1 MGVINNYLDEYIREI
16 VSNYRSI
23 ICEVI
28 EKNADGGSFD
38 VRPVNND
45 PIIYDVII
53 FKSKIVNSEPAIGSY
68 CIVSFLD
75 DMNAYISYMFDFKT
89 NVIDSRETT
98 VVRSD
103 GLIIEQGKNKISVFR
118 EGEDFD
124 KLQEYIKEFDDKTG
138 TWGVYCD
145 EMYVDSPKINLTSGN
160 EGTGVLI
167 QSVED
172 DPFIQISVDTNNM
185 ILYKEGIGINSTG
198 LIDIKA
204 DKKISNL
211 SGDEGI
217 FISNVGIPSVN
228 VGKLIPI
235 GTPEI
240 PEFKID
246 TGLVQKGSGID
257 LKYNGGVNS
266 IMSDLLQIM
275 PILTALD
282 AALLSGANAPI
293 ISSLTTRLGQN
304 ISLTQ

>member
-89 NVIDSRETT
+89 NVIDSKETT

-103 GLIIEQGKNKISVFR
+103 GLIIEQAKNMLTVIR
-118 EGEDFD
+118 ANEDD
-124 KLQEYIKEFDDKTG
+124 NKLQEYINQVNNDSGSIFT
-138 TWGVYCD
+138 YCD
-145 EMYVDSPKINLTSGN
+145 KMYSYIEENFSIVSS
-160 EGTGVLI
+160 
-167 QSVED
+167 
-172 DPFIQISVDTNNM
+172 
-185 ILYKEGIGINSTG
+185 
-198 LIDIKA
+198 KA
-204 DKKISNL
+204 DKPELNSTL
-211 SGDEGI
+211 SIDNNSIILETNGDKKSSFTLLEGDAQI
-217 FISNVGIPSVN
+217 ETDTSFHIKSKSTIIDSGEFESILLTESQFTAGKYIPNSFKLDSGI
-228 VGKLIPI
+228 
-235 GTPEI
+235 
-240 PEFKID
+240 
-246 TGLVQKGSGID
+246 VQKGSGID
-257 LKYNGGVNS
+257 LKYNLGVNS

-293 ISSLTTRLGQN
+293 ISALTTRLGQN